1 MVETHCTS
9 KEELERFQ
17 KQIEERVTDLND
29 QVNSKGNK
37 NSIANA
43 LHRKANKSDLL
54 KVEEELVKY
63 SSIGDKLDKM
73 LNDVALVSKANQEF
87 ISSEIENKRKE
98 IETGIKKG
106 INKELKRVNEEI
118 MKFNQ
123 LGASLQSQMKEKAT
137 GRDNIQGQ
145 LTQFFRNY
153 ALELYGT
160 SVLEIEQNDLTLKTI
175 FDRIFENQ
183 ISQLDLDMRF
193 KSTFDQFSKKV
204 EKSISE

>member
-1 MVETHCTS
+1 MKALQQHALNSQNVDGKASPEAPENTDTPRPDANSESIAKLNCKIDEIYQSILNVVETHCPS

-17 KQIEERVTDLND
+17 KQIEEKVTDLND

-73 LNDVALVSKANQEF
+73 LKDVALVSKANQEL
-87 ISSEIENKRKE
+87 ISTEIENKRKE

-118 MKFNQ
+118 MKFN
-123 LGASLQSQMKEKAT
+123 
-137 GRDNIQGQ
+137 
-145 LTQFFRNY
+145 
-153 ALELYGT
+153 
-160 SVLEIEQNDLTLKTI
+160 
-175 FDRIFENQ
+175 
-183 ISQLDLDMRF
+183 
-193 KSTFDQFSKKV
+193 
-204 EKSISE
+204 